1 MLQIKRSNWSTSIEG
16 SGHPSLCCVVTGH
29 WVNIAMQW
37 IRLPALEEESRVG
50 RDSRGCSDCRRRCL
64 LEYIIIHEQSKL
76 GVCLTAL
83 LISTIACTRIRRWIN
98 LYSQSCSE
106 EMTSSESLLLA
117 ADIIGCHISGT
128 LLKLY
133 IFSGV
138 SGDSLRR

>member
-29 WVNIAMQW
+29 RVNIAMQW
-37 IRLPALEEESRVG
+37 ISLS
-50 RDSRGCSDCRRRCL
+50 RRRVESVETREAVPTVAADVCWNIL
-64 LEYIIIHEQSKL
+64 SSTTGQSQL

-83 LISTIACTRIRRWIN
+83 LISTIAFTRIRRWIN